1 MCRWAGPC
9 RHETSDSELF
19 KQLQLHTA
27 RARCTLHGCVRR
39 RVRPTALLAR
49 QRAPQ
54 TLGQTEQALLRGVMP
69 NMRTSAARCSSCPA
83 LARAALLLPDGS
95 VTCMTASGRAG
106 GAAACAG
113 AARWV
118 RAHARPA
125 ARPLP
130 ALGAPA
136 AGTRA

>member
-1 MCRWAGPC
+1 MSSC

-27 RARCTLHGCVRR
+27 RARCMLHGCVRR
-39 RVRPTALLAR
+39 WVRPAALVAR
-49 QRAPQ
+49 QLGPQ
-54 TLGQTEQALLRGVMP
+54 TLGQTEQALLRGATP
-69 NMRTSAARCSSCPA
+69 NMRTSAARRSSCLA
-83 LARAALLLPDGS
+83 RARAALLLPDGS

-106 GAAACAG
+106 GAVACAS
-113 AARWV
+113 AARWA

-125 ARPLP
+125 ARLLP